1 MAEATEEN
9 IAAAERSET
18 ERSEPGLTGMLL
30 KDAAVVF
37 AALSL
42 WAAADTWYVTT
53 GLWLA
58 QVVAVGDAILV
69 GLVLA
74 SLFHEWGHYTGTI
87 VAGGKATRVQPPSLT
102 FFRFRFDFEN
112 NDRRQFYWMT
122 AGGHVLHWSILLILL
137 IALPL
142 DTLGR
147 IALVSSVF
155 GFVVFATFIEYNV
168 IRDVLDGADPETRLK
183 ELTKTDFRNAG
194 MAGAMGGLFAIAL
207 LS

>member
-1 MAEATEEN
+1 MAEATEEHSPEPEN
-9 IAAAERSET
+9 IKT
-18 ERSEPGLTGMLL
+18 ERPQPGLTGMLL
-30 KDAAVVF
+30 KDVAVIF

-42 WAAADTWYVTT
+42 WAAADTWYVTS

-58 QVVAVGDAILV
+58 QVVALGDAILV
-69 GLVLA
+69 GLILA
-74 SLFHEWGHYTGTI
+74 SLFHEWGHYTGT
-87 VAGGKATRVQPPSLT
+87 VLSGGAATRVQPRRLS
-102 FFRFRFDFEN
+102 FFRFRFDFES

-122 AGGHVLHWSILLILL
+122 GGGHVLHWAILIILL
-137 IALPL
+137 IAVPL

-147 IALVSSVF
+147 IALVSAVF

-168 IRDVLDGADPETRLK
+168 IRDVLDGADPETRLN
-183 ELTKTDFRNAG
+183 ELTKADFRNAG